1 MRAGEALRQATQ
13 RLAQVGVPDARHD
26 ARTLL
31 GEVMGLAQL
40 EVLSAQDRPLDAA
53 GQARFFDLVARRA
66 AREPLQYLLGRTC
79 FMGHAFLVAPGVLIP
94 RQDSEALAQRA
105 LALAGKGAR
114 VLDLCCG
121 SGCLGISLKLARP
134 DTEVFAGDI
143 APEAIRLTRDNAQ
156 RLGADIILRQGD
168 LFAPFEGLRF
178 DIIVCNPPYIPTG
191 ELPHLQA
198 EVRHEPALALD
209 GGPDGLAV
217 YRRVLNRAARFL
229 NPGGRLLLEM
239 GDGQAGALRAL
250 VPRDFAP
257 PRVHPDL
264 SGLPRVLETGLPDSV
279 Q

>member
-1 MRAGEALRQATQ
+1 M
-13 RLAQVGVPDARHD
+13 H
-26 ARTLL
+26 
-31 GEVMGLAQL
+31 GL
-40 EVLSAQDRPLDAA
+40 
-53 GQARFFDLVARRA
+53 ARFFDLLPARARA
-66 AREPLQYLLGRTC
+66 AAISVGPGLLYGAC
-79 FMGHAFLVAPGVLIP
+79 LLVAPGVLIP
-94 RQDSEALAQRA
+94 GRTARRWRSGPLSCR
-105 LALAGKGAR
+105 KGAR
-114 VLDLCCG
+114 VRPVRG

-134 DTEVFAGDI
+134 DAEVFAGDI
-143 APEAIRLTRDNAQ
+143 APEAIRLARDNAQ
-156 RLGADIILRQGD
+156 RLGADISLRQGD

-229 NPGGRLLLEM
+229 NPGGRLLLET

-264 SGLPRVLETGLPDSV
+264 SGLPRVLETGLPTVYNDKR
-279 Q
+279 